1 MRKLKRFSSI
11 LALMLTL
18 SMVLSACQVPEGV
31 EVPSGVS
38 IPSDL
43 SDLTSEE
50 LEQLESYLE
59 DAEASVDAE
68 DATDSEDAV
77 SGDTQEGDG
86 TGAAGAE
93 GATDADSTVSAEG
106 TAGTDST
113 AAEDA
118 QTQVAVKGTVDLPS
132 GRDWVHK
139 ILNVEEYVKAYPD
152 LQAAYGE
159 NWDGYVD
166 HYLTYGLYEG
176 RDEGKLFDPWEYAEA
191 YPDVKAAYGDDAN
204 AIIQHYVNHGIN
216 EGKTAGTA
224 AGYVDMADKTSREYM
239 MSHDVVV
246 RGPSSRLDALISHA
260 DNALKY
266 ARNVEGAKYPTL
278 FVDAYNRDTHEP
290 ATWNRGSS
298 DPAFVSNIYTQ
309 FGFLKVLDG
318 LTLLTGD
325 QKYSDA
331 ALEQI
336 RFRYDN
342 PETRDEHGLFY
353 AGGHAF
359 LDILKGRKYGLSYH
373 ETKDYQLPLELLW
386 KADPDG
392 AIAFMTG
399 FWQSHIQDWSSIIFN
414 RHGEWGKPANDAWYT
429 EYTNPDPWIQA
440 DTAPFLSTGN
450 DMMEMAWFLTK
461 MTGDPI
467 YAVWGDRMLEK
478 YMGVAHPETLLV
490 GEQYGNPIDMNYG
503 GDRLLYSVLGADF
516 VTNSGF
522 DFKTATMDDY
532 KVAGANCLINRTGT
546 KCNTAYGPQVYA
558 QAYRDLGN
566 ERLYDFCV
574 RNLVGWAKYIY
585 DPELHRYKT
594 PILNDGTDLNEG
606 KDGKKLIATRTGYY
620 ITVGKSFPEYESVW
634 GGVYPGAIDAL
645 SIVKP
650 EDEESYQ
657 IIWEAVRAFAR
668 NIGHGDIGTRMGEN
682 VNLNMNSTA
691 AAPEYVQALLKMYK
705 YTGHEDYLTLA
716 CKLADRIV
724 ASMYDPEY
732 GVFDYYPNSA
742 YVALDSAQMYVVFC
756 AEAASQGYIN
766 EINLDLCHGN
776 HDIPHQGMG
785 QVGPDK
791 VYYTST
797 KKLKEIVFDRD
808 EYTITVDQD
817 PALNYADLT
826 TAVNASAIKQMAAIS
841 VMGAEADGLF
851 HPEKGVTRG
860 EMKAMVSTLF
870 GFNDEAV
877 IADVFADVDV
887 ATNPNYEVTR
897 AELASILTRALKVK
911 VPDGLWNSGNATWR
925 LTDQASIPAW
935 AKEYADVMTNYR
947 IMVNIEEE
955 VFNPSAVVTKD
966 MAAGIFA
973 EVGRFIELPG
983 VKAII
988 PALKPFNATND
999 ELFWE
1004 TIDGS
1009 IVEVDSEGRLY
1020 PVSEGS
1026 TKVRVSNADGTFAD
1040 LAVNVV
1046 VRDDW
1051 MIQEIRVNGEVL
1063 NSFNSDTLEH
1073 EINLDLGTHTV
1084 PTIEA
1089 TSFTG
1094 DPVVIEL
1101 PDSLPGAATLYV
1113 QGCDVKYTLQ
1123 INNDYVDWLIDENF
1137 NHKIGTSIEKITTDK
1152 FQWFINGLTTR
1163 YLADWKV
1170 IPKNWVRPDY
1180 EGYGCMVFPYR
1191 VEYNVEGQ
1199 CYLTFTD
1206 DYVQLC
1212 GEEADDKLMVFEMDI
1227 AVKNMK
1233 GKDNGYGIRIMERFG
1248 NTYHAAARFV
1258 IKEDGIAREVNSS
1271 SVDKPTKRALVDGE
1285 FVNLKLV
1292 LDKKNRTFHYY
1303 FNGELLQRDI
1313 PFFHGANVPNI
1324 YALYIATVNEEANK
1338 ECHAELFLDNLKC
1351 YQITHDAFEELMPQ
1365 EPIAPPTPKPEWLTN
1380 PININYDNYS
1390 AGKTIQQT
1398 SVDPYTG
1405 HIGEG
1410 LYYGYAT
1417 VVNKNVVDATA
1428 EATDMALE
1436 MKYNPNATTSGSF
1449 RYIMDANVLQKLGTE
1464 ADDKNLVI
1472 EMDLA
1477 VDGADAKPQ
1486 GYRISI
1492 SQALSGGYMSVA
1504 RFILNDTEF
1513 GRIMNSSDKMV
1524 DPTLRTTVNKGD
1536 FMHLKVVINKKTKS
1550 FSYYVNDVMIE
1561 KNVPSLYS
1569 GIPDVGCIL
1578 YTVYKEAEG
1587 ELDSKLYMDNLNV
1600 YVEDPQPEGT
1610 PRPTHVPVPT
1620 PTPMPTA
1627 TPHPYPINEDYNSY
1641 AEGTLFHSKTSTEYY
1656 TAAVSESNYTAR
1668 GKVVAKTVVD
1678 SNAAAE
1684 DMCMELSYD
1693 TAYTLN
1699 YRIHLGDPYAYVL
1712 GTNAFGSRYIVAEMD
1727 IALKGTDAKA
1737 AGVNVALSQKL
1748 SGGYLSVAKFKLTDD
1763 TFARYKDSN
1772 NTVTGVAATKGQ
1784 FGNLKVVI
1792 DKQTKKYT
1800 YFWNGQVVESE
1811 VNALFSGTPNLGV
1824 VHFQVVKEA
1833 QAGLDIKMY
1842 VDNLKLYE
1850 SDVMPDAPTMA
1861 PATPAPTVDPN
1872 APTAE
1877 PTPAPT
1883 PAPTINPVVV
1893 NATFDGYELGKMMH
1907 TISEDYWVGKLA
1919 ESYGHEKGIVVAK
1932 KTVDPNADANDYC
1945 LEFTPRTSLETS
1957 RFHTLNFRMNIAEEH
1972 QVSLGSA
1979 VDENKY
1985 LVVEMDLAIKGQD
1998 AKPAGYLIRFAGDGT
2013 YALTNFLLKDDH
2025 LARYLSSSVTNTAN
2039 EKNAY
2044 TKGEFVHLKW
2054 VLDRETKVYSYYMD
2068 DTLVEEN
2075 VNAQFRGADQ
2085 TPALKYICFQ
2095 IIRET
2100 LAEGATGLDSKL
2112 YVDNVKVFV
2121 TDDNAQATPAPGEPA
2136 ATATPTQA
2144 PAATPAPTAEPTATP
2159 APTQNPVVVNATFD
2173 GYELGKMM
2181 HTISEDYWVG
2191 KLAESY
2197 GHEKGIVVAKNTVD
2211 SNADANDYCLEFT
2224 PRTSLETSRF
2234 HTLNFRMNIAE
2245 EHQVS
2250 LGSAVDT
2257 NKFLAVEMDLAIKGQ
2272 DTKPAGYVIRLAG
2285 DGSFALTN
2293 FILKDDHLGRYLS
2306 SAVTNTANEKNAYT
2320 KGEFVHLK
2328 WIIDRETKKY
2338 SYFMDG
2344 NLVEADVNA
2353 QFDGADQTPALKY
2366 ICFQIVRETLAEGAT
2381 GLDSKL
2387 YVDNV
2392 EVYVTDEHPLATPSP
2407 TAEPTAAPTAAP
2419 TETPAAPTAAPTQDP
2434 GTPVTYDIHEIYDEH
2449 DVDTLLANTNTA
2461 KYNWMVYPAGYDQQ
2475 VKIVNKSDIDPS
2487 AASGD
2492 KCIKFPYVHGYSMN
2506 GGGRMIF
2513 TDVYG
2518 IGSEPGTVVA
2528 EFDYAIG
2535 GADKKTVPYG
2545 VFMNTEYVEN
2555 RTFHISRW
2563 QTDGEIYYLQKHENW
2578 DYHVIEETKGN
2589 VVKGQFNTVKI
2600 VIDLSTGGY
2609 DYYYNGQLMQGG
2621 MPICHTETSDFGTFW
2636 VSVPMDPTAIDSAI
2650 YIDNIKIYRQ

>member
-1 MRKLKRFSSI
+1 MRLTKRLASI
-11 LALMLTL
+11 LALALSL

-31 EVPSGVS
+31 EIPSGVS
-38 IPSDL
+38 IPSDI

-59 DAEASVDAE
+59 EEDISLDT
-68 DATDSEDAV
+68 DATEDAV
-77 SGDTQEGDG
+77 SDDDAQTGDDAQAGDT
-86 TGAAGAE
+86 AGAE
-93 GATDADSTVSAEG
+93 SDANAEG
-106 TAGTDST
+106 TVD
-113 AAEDA
+113 AEANANADA
-118 QTQVAVKGTVDLPS
+118 DKDIAVKGTVDLPS

-191 YPDVKAAYGDDAN
+191 YPDVKEAFGDDAN
-204 AIIQHYVNHGIN
+204 AIIAHYVNHGIN

-224 AGYVDMADKTSREYM
+224 AGYVDMADKVSREYM

-290 ATWNRGSS
+290 ATWNRGSN

-325 QKYSDA
+325 PKYSEA

-359 LDILKGRKYGLSYH
+359 LDILNGRKYGLIYH

-450 DMMEMAWFLTK
+450 DMMEMAWFMTAK
-461 MTGDPI
+461 TGDPV
-467 YAVWGDRMLEK
+467 YALWGDRMLDK
-478 YMGVAHPETLLV
+478 YIGVSNPDTLLP
-490 GEQYGNPIDMNYG
+490 GEQYGTPYDMNYG

-522 DFKTATMDDY
+522 DYKTATMQDY
-532 KVAGANCLINRTGT
+532 KVAGSNCLVNRTSS

-558 QAYRDLGN
+558 EAYRALGN

-574 RNLVGWAKYIY
+574 NNLLSWARYIY
-585 DPELHRYKT
+585 DPVLHRYNT

-606 KDGKKLIATRTGYY
+606 KDGKQLIATRTGYY
-620 ITVGKSFPEYESVW
+620 MTVGKPFPEYESIW

-650 EDEESYQ
+650 EDEDKYME
-657 IIWEAVRAFAR
+657 IWEAVRAFAR

-724 ASMYDPEY
+724 ANMYDPEY

-742 YVALDSAQMYVVFC
+742 YVALESSQMYVVFC

-791 VYYTST
+791 VYYAST
-797 KKLKEIVFDRD
+797 KKVQDFVFDRD
-808 EYTITVDQD
+808 EYTIIVNVD
-817 PALNYADLT
+817 PSLNFTDLSD
-826 TAVNASAIKQMAAIS
+826 AKEASAIKQMS
-841 VMGAEADGLF
+841 YLGVMGAETDGLF

-887 ATNPNYEVTR
+887 AANPNYEVTR
-897 AELASILTRALKVK
+897 AELASILTKALKVK
-911 VPDGLWNSGNATWR
+911 VPDGLWNSGNATYR
-925 LTDQASIPAW
+925 LSDQASIPAW

-947 IMVNIEEE
+947 IMVDIEEE
-955 VFNPSAVVTKD
+955 VFNASAVVTKD

-1051 MIQEIRVNGEVL
+1051 MIKEIRVNGEVL

-1073 EINLDLGTHTV
+1073 EINLDLGNHTV

-1101 PDSLPGAATLYV
+1101 PDSLPGMATLYV
-1113 QGCDVKYTLQ
+1113 QGSDMKYTLQ

-1152 FQWFINGLTTR
+1152 YVWFINGLTTR

-1191 VEYNVEGQ
+1191 VEYNIEGQ

-1206 DYVQLC
+1206 DYMQLC

-1227 AVKNMK
+1227 AVKNMQ
-1233 GKDNGYGIRIMERFG
+1233 GKDNGYALRIMERFG
-1248 NTYHAAARFV
+1248 STYHAAARFV

-1338 ECHAELFLDNLKC
+1338 ECHAELFMDNLKC
-1351 YQITHDAFEELMPQ
+1351 YQITHDAFEEFMPQ
-1365 EPIAPPTPKPEWLTN
+1365 EPIAPPTPKPEWLVN

-1398 SVDPYTG
+1398 SVDPYSG
-1405 HIGEG
+1405 HVAEG

-1417 VVNKNVVDATA
+1417 VVNKNIVDATA

-1436 MKYNPNATTSGSF
+1436 MKYNPNATTSGNF
-1449 RYIMDANVLQKLGTE
+1449 RYMLDANVLQKLGSE
-1464 ADDKNLVI
+1464 AEDKNLVV

-1477 VDGADAKPQ
+1477 VDGEDDKPQ
-1486 GYRISI
+1486 GYRINL

-1513 GRIMNSSDKMV
+1513 GRIINTSDKMV
-1524 DPTLRTTVNKGD
+1524 DPTLRTEVPKGE
-1536 FMHLKVVINKKTKS
+1536 FMHLKVVVNKKTKS
-1550 FSYYVNDVMIE
+1550 FSYYVNGEMIE
-1561 KNVPSLYS
+1561 QNVPSLYS
-1569 GIPDVGCIL
+1569 GIPDVGIVL
-1578 YTVYKEAEG
+1578 FTVYKEAEG
-1587 ELDSKLYMDNLNV
+1587 ELDSKLYVDNLNV
-1600 YVEDPQPEGT
+1600 YVEDITPEPT

-1641 AEGTLFHSKTSTEYY
+1641 AEGTLFHGKTSTEYY
-1656 TAAVSESNYTAR
+1656 SAAVSESNYTAR

-1684 DMCMELSYD
+1684 DMCMQLDYD

-1712 GTNAFGSRYIVAEMD
+1712 GANAFGSRYIVAEMD

-1800 YFWNGQVVESE
+1800 YFWNGQIVESE

-1824 VHFQVVKEA
+1824 VHFQVTKEA
-1833 QAGLDIKMY
+1833 EAGLDIKMY

-1850 SDVMPDAPTMA
+1850 ADVMPEAPTMA

-1907 TISEDYWVGKLA
+1907 TISEDYWAGKLA

-1932 KTVDPNADANDYC
+1932 TTVDPDAATNDYC
-1945 LEFTPRTSLETS
+1945 LEFTPRTSLED
-1957 RFHTLNFRMNIAEEH
+1957 RFHTLNFRMNIDAEH
-1972 QVSLGSA
+1972 QVSLGSS

-1985 LVVEMDLAIKGQD
+1985 LVVEMDLAIKGRD

-2013 YALTNFLLKDDH
+2013 YALTNFLLKDDY
-2025 LARYLSSSVTNTAN
+2025 LGRYLSSSVTNTAN

-2054 VLDRETKVYSYYMD
+2054 VMDRETKKYSYFMD
-2068 DTLVEEN
+2068 GNLVEEN
-2075 VNAQFRGADQ
+2075 VTAQFSGADQ

-2121 TDDNAQATPAPGEPA
+2121 TDDNAQASPVPGE
-2136 ATATPTQA
+2136 
-2144 PAATPAPTAEPTATP
+2144 PAATPAPTSAPAATAAPTATP
-2159 APTQNPVVVNATFD
+2159 VPTEAPTAAPTINPVVVNATFD

-2181 HTISEDYWVG
+2181 HTISEEYWAG

-2197 GHEKGIVVAKNTVD
+2197 GHEKGIVVAKTTVD
-2211 SNADANDYCLEFT
+2211 PDAATNDYCLEFT
-2224 PRTSLETSRF
+2224 PRTSLEDRF
-2234 HTLNFRMNIAE
+2234 HTLNFRMNIDA

-2250 LGSAVDT
+2250 LGSAVDE
-2257 NKFLAVEMDLAIKGQ
+2257 NKYLVVEMDLAIKGR
-2272 DTKPAGYVIRLAG
+2272 DAKPAGYLIRFAG
-2285 DGSFALTN
+2285 EGTFALTN
-2293 FILKDDHLGRYLS
+2293 FLLKDDHLGRYLS
-2306 SAVTNTANEKNAYT
+2306 SSVTNTANEKNAYT

-2328 WIIDRETKKY
+2328 WVLDRETKVY
-2338 SYFMDG
+2338 SYYMDG
-2344 NLVEADVNA
+2344 NLVEENVNA
-2353 QFDGADQTPALKY
+2353 QFRGADQTPALKY

-2392 EVYVTDEHPLATPSP
+2392 KVFVTDENVQATPAP
-2407 TAEPTAAPTAAP
+2407 TAEPTPAP
-2419 TETPAAPTAAPTQDP
+2419 TEVPAEPTPAPTEVPVEPIAETTPEPT
-2434 GTPVTYDIHEIYDEH
+2434 E
-2449 DVDTLLANTNTA
+2449 
-2461 KYNWMVYPAGYDQQ
+2461 
-2475 VKIVNKSDIDPS
+2475 
-2487 AASGD
+2487 
-2492 KCIKFPYVHGYSMN
+2492 
-2506 GGGRMIF
+2506 
-2513 TDVYG
+2513 
-2518 IGSEPGTVVA
+2518 EPVA
-2528 EFDYAIG
+2528 EFAPES
-2535 GADKKTVPYG
+2535 TVEPTE
-2545 VFMNTEYVEN
+2545 VPEEPVEMDSDMNN
-2555 RTFHISRW
+2555 
-2563 QTDGEIYYLQKHENW
+2563 
-2578 DYHVIEETKGN
+2578 
-2589 VVKGQFNTVKI
+2589 
-2600 VIDLSTGGY
+2600 
-2609 DYYYNGQLMQGG
+2609 
-2621 MPICHTETSDFGTFW
+2621 
-2636 VSVPMDPTAIDSAI
+2636 
-2650 YIDNIKIYRQ
+2650 